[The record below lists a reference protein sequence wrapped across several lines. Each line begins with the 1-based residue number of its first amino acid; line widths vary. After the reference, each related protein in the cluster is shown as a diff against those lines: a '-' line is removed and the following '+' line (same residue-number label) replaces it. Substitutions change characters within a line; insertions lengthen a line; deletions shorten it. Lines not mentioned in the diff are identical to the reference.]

1 MVTDAVSGGIGTDLL
16 GRAFLC
22 ATMAD
27 VPKIARVCKGWKLV
41 LEDTGDALWRDLAKK
56 DEPQLVELMERN
68 KTDVQWKDILRSRRT
83 LDAPNQN
90 PVPPLN
96 EKIDEKFMFE
106 LKLNIGDESF
116 TLHHLDE
123 DAGIAIKCGINFGS
137 RDQNDVDRIK
147 EAIFRKSQDVT
158 AYEHQRRGLV
168 EPGQKY

>member
-1 MVTDAVSGGIGTDLL
+1 MRFGGFSQE
-16 GRAFLC
+16 GRAAVGRVDGAQQDRRPVEGHPAEPSHTRC
-22 ATMAD
+22 A
-27 VPKIARVCKGWKLV
+27 KSK
-41 LEDTGDALWRDLAKK
+41 
-56 DEPQLVELMERN
+56 
-68 KTDVQWKDILRSRRT
+68 SRPT
-83 LDAPNQN
+83 
-90 PVPPLN
+90 LN